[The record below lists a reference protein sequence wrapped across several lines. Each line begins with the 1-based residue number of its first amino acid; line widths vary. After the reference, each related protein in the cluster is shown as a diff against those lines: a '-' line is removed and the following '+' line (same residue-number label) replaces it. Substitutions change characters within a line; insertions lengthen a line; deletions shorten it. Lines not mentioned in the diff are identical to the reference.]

1 MKKNVLQILAL
12 LVAASP
18 AVLSAQAPKDAIVI
32 SDADIKAVLKMAAD
46 TKRTIP
52 DNSLRVIDMGAY
64 QLAVGIVARG
74 KLAPA
79 PAAAAPAAAPA
90 NTQPACGQQR
100 AGATGPNGIYHDSTA
115 ETYIVTSGSGTLIT
129 GGTIVNG
136 RRSPAD
142 SEVTTILNGP
152 SCNGTMV
159 GYSSRVI
166 NVGDV
171 IVIPEGVPHGFSAIP
186 DHITYLSVR
195 PDLKKVLKKGYVNP
209 ALAAKQRTSTGD
221 GATGPVAGFPH
232 AVLAA
237 PTRQSALV
245 APPRGAGTPLP
256 APPVAPAAIGT
267 AGTRSLPTFE
277 VDRNWPKVPAQ
288 WKLGDVSSFSVDAQ
302 DRIWALHR
310 PRTLVKPEDV
320 PKRAPAVMVFDTAG
334 TYIKS
339 WGGDGAGYEWP
350 QREHGINIDS
360 KGFVWITGNNCP
372 TNGIANLKHVADDQI
387 LKFTQDGKFV
397 MQIGHSNQSKGNA
410 DTTNVHRA
418 ADVQYNAR
426 TNELFV
432 ADGYGNH
439 RVIVFDA
446 DSGKFKR
453 MWGAF
458 GNKPVD
464 DDHCEVVTPKEFPA
478 GDGPSNFSIVH
489 AIRLSKDG
497 IVYVADRENRRVQSF
512 TTDGKYLKQIVK
524 TDTQFARDLAFSADP
539 NQQFLYV
546 GNGNDIVIVD
556 RKAMQIVGSIK
567 LPGQIGGGHH
577 IATDSKGNIYIAGT
591 TMGLQKLTFK
601 GMSTASTN

>member
-1 MKKNVLQILAL
+1 MKKNYLRMLAL
-12 LVAASP
+12 LCAASP
-18 AVLSAQAPKDAIVI
+18 AILSAQAPKDAIVI

-52 DNSLRVIDMGAY
+52 DNSLRVIDMGNY

-136 RRSPAD
+136 RRSPGD

-166 NVGDV
+166 NAGDV
-171 IVIPEGVPHGFSAIP
+171 IVIPEGVPHGFSAVP
-186 DHITYLSVR
+186 DHVTYLSVR
-195 PDLKKVLKKGYVNP
+195 PDLKKVLQRNYVNP
-209 ALAAKQRTSTGD
+209 ALAG
-221 GATGPVAGFPH
+221 
-232 AVLAA
+232 
-237 PTRQSALV
+237 RQSA
-245 APPRGAGTPLP
+245 A
-256 APPVAPAAIGT
+256 
-267 AGTRSLPTFE
+267 RSVPTFE

-288 WKLGDVSSFSVDAQ
+288 WKLGDVSSFAVDAQ
-302 DRIWALHR
+302 DHIWALHR
-310 PRTLVKPEDV
+310 PRTLIKPEDV
-320 PKRAPAVMVFDTAG
+320 PKRAPAVMVFDGAG

-350 QREHGINIDS
+350 QREHGINVDS
-360 KGFVWITGNNCP
+360 KGFVWVTGNNCP

-464 DDHCEVVTPKEFPA
+464 DDHCEVVTPQSFPP

-512 TTDGKYLKQIVK
+512 TADGKFVKQIVK

-539 NQQFLYV
+539 DQQFLYV